1 MFFFVAYGLRIIRK
15 WVIPTS
21 WCCCCH
27 GLPVRLLFAFRYFF
41 VYLYLYNIFIEY
53 THTYTT
59 IFADNIC
66 LAMLLLHSPSV
77 RSTANSHNLLGQPMI
92 ALDHVVRLWYSFCDA
107 PHLNAAVLSHFP
119 VVMCQCLVPRQQVG

>member
-1 MFFFVAYGLRIIRK
+1 MLHA
-15 WVIPTS
+15 IPS
-21 WCCCCH
+21 SDLH
-27 GLPVRLLFAFRYFF
+27 ISLHLSSLSGHPSSSF